1 MSCSVEVQP
10 LLQIPSTSCLQSMS
24 DTRCDMRSP
33 LASSEP
39 EARIAVDY
47 FVYSAVTEIGAL
59 AAMLGGADG
68 LVLAAGIGENSAEIR
83 RRICESCAWLGIE
96 LDVEANAS
104 KSPKISVPA
113 SRVSAWVIP
122 TNEELMIARHT
133 GSLLGLR

>member
-47 FVYSAVTEIGAL
+47 FVYSAVAEIGAL
-59 AAMLGGADG
+59 AAMLGGAGG
-68 LVLAAGIGENSAEIR
+68 LVLGAGIGDSSAEIGR
-83 RRICESCAWLGIE
+83 HISESCACLGPA
-96 LDVEANAS
+96 LRVGRSAS
-104 KSPKISVPA
+104 
-113 SRVSAWVIP
+113 
-122 TNEELMIARHT
+122 
-133 GSLLGLR
+133 